1 MAVAVCVCDDACKL
15 RFDSAT
21 RHIVFLWCE
30 DFYTLLIGYYFWV
43 LACCEARGHHLGGIG
58 C

>member
-1 MAVAVCVCDDACKL
+1 MMTLANCGSSPRL
-15 RFDSAT
+15 GTLF
-21 RHIVFLWCE
+21 FLWCE
-30 DFYTLLIGYYFWV
+30 DFYTLLIGYYFLV